1 MAELRSRAASR
12 TTMEVPGVGLLH
24 LQPVRTI
31 DRLLRSGTVRM
42 ALEASLSTEVDREQR
57 LQEML
62 EDDESLA
69 ARLGI
74 PQDDVT
80 LACGIAGP
88 FKLVLPWELERTV
101 VSVQDMKDETTGEV
115 RPVETTTL
123 EARDLHPFE
132 LRVAEFRSLAS
143 DEIITQLLE
152 RIDQLSGVIIAPWLR
167 SPSNDQDTAKS
178 EIKKRYIDAHFL
190 AKEYGTPPSVFLLM
204 PEAEFEHCLIAFN
217 EGKAFEQLNDSNR
230 QQHQL

>member
-1 MAELRSRAASR
+1 MSPLEMAELRSRAASR
-12 TTMEVPGVGLLH
+12 TTMEVQGVGLLH

-88 FKLVLPWELERTV
+88 FKLVLPWELERMT
-101 VSVQDMKDETTGEV
+101 MDEHGV
-115 RPVETTTL
+115 RSRETRPL
-123 EARDLHPFE
+123 DSFE
-132 LRVAEFRSLAS
+132 LRVAEFRSL
-143 DEIITQLLE
+143 ITPEAATELLE
-152 RIDQLSGVIIAPWLR
+152 RIDQLSGVITAPWLR
-167 SPSNDQDTAKS
+167 SPTNDQDDAKS

-217 EGKAFEQLNDSNR
+217 EGKAFEKLN
-230 QQHQL
+230 QPT

>member
-1 MAELRSRAASR
+1 MSPLEMAELRSRAASR
-12 TTMEVPGVGLLH
+12 TTMEVQGVGLLH

-80 LACGIAGP
+80 LACGVAGP
-88 FKLVLPWELERTV
+88 FKLVLPWELERMT
-101 VSVQDMKDETTGEV
+101 MDEHGFRSRET
-115 RPVETTTL
+115 RPL
-123 EARDLHPFE
+123 DSFE
-132 LRVAEFRSLAS
+132 LRVSEFRSL
-143 DEIITQLLE
+143 ITPKAATELLE
-152 RIDQLSGVIIAPWLR
+152 RIDHLSGVITAPWLR
-167 SPSNDQDTAKS
+167 SPTNDQDTSKS

-190 AKEYGTPPSVFLLM
+190 GKEYGTPPSVFLLM
-204 PEAEFEHCLIAFN
+204 PEPEFEHCLIAFN
-217 EGKAFEQLNDSNR
+217 EGKAFEKLN
-230 QQHQL
+230 QPT